1 MVLRRKEIVAAALVV
16 LVGMAGYINWHYQ
29 DTITVRDGES
39 YVEAGKR
46 LGEAKYVMNDEEVEE
61 SNAEKNV
68 TEKVQS
74 DENYFDKAD
83 AERDES
89 RAKSLEILNQ
99 KYEKRHR
106 IEFCRFQRMYRMK

>member
-68 TEKVQS
+68 TENVQS
-74 DENYFDKAD
+74 DENYFEKAD
-83 AERDES
+83 AEREES

-99 KYEKRHR
+99 TAANEHICY
-106 IEFCRFQRMYRMK
+106 ICR